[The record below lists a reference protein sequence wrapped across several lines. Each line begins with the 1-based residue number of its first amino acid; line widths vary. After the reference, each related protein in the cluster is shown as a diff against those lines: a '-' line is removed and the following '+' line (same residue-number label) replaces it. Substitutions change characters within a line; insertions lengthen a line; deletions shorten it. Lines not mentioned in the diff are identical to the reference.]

1 MLKII
6 HVANFNYSK
15 KSGIAEAVLNL
26 KKYQEKLGC
35 EVFLLNFRKQEI
47 VEETI
52 KNNEYIIPKFKDFKK
67 RVSEIN
73 PDVIIFHSIWRLQFF
88 RFYRHIKGKYAYLI
102 EPHGG
107 MNKENLKKGRY
118 KKKIVNYLFI
128 NDFIKSANG
137 IIFLNNNERLMNYY
151 ADFSPQSTIIP
162 NGIDSLNKTNKE
174 NGRIITL
181 GYLGRIDIQ
190 GKGINILL
198 DAIEL
203 LSQNKEISKLFK
215 LKIWG
220 FGNDNDIKY
229 LNKRINSTS
238 LKDLVSY
245 EGAVFGKAKEI
256 ALSLIDIFIL
266 TSRYEGMP
274 MGILEALSFGCPCI
288 LTPTTNMTNIIND
301 YNCGWVTNLDY
312 NNIAETIQI
321 AITDYMSNEF
331 LYRENAWMAARSFLW
346 EDIAV
351 KSIKSYT
358 KLINS

>member
-1 MLKII
+1 MIRII
-6 HVANFNYSK
+6 HVASFNYSK

-26 KKYQEKLGC
+26 KRNQEKLGC

-47 VEETI
+47 VEDTI
-52 KNNEYIIPKFKDFKK
+52 KNKEYIIPKFKDFKK
-67 RVSEIN
+67 QVSEIK

-107 MNKENLKKGRY
+107 MNKENIKKGKY
-118 KKKIVNYLFI
+118 KKKLVNCLFV

-137 IIFLNNNERLMNYY
+137 IIFLNNNERQMNYY
-151 ADFSPQSTIIP
+151 VDISPQSIIIP
-162 NGIDSLNKTNKE
+162 NGIDSLNKTNKDK
-174 NGRIITL
+174 GRIITL
-181 GYLGRIDIQ
+181 GFLGRIDIN

-198 DAIEL
+198 DAVEL

-220 FGNDNDIKY
+220 FGTENDIKY

-238 LKDLVSY
+238 LKGLVSY
-245 EGAVFGKAKEI
+245 EGAVFGKAKEL

-288 LTPTTNMTNIIND
+288 LTPTTNLTNVIYD

-312 NNIAETIQI
+312 INIAETIQTAI
-321 AITDYMSNEF
+321 ADYMSKEL

-346 EDIAV
+346 KDIAV
-351 KSIKSYT
+351 KSIELYT
-358 KLINS
+358 NLIRH